1 MKYQNRLS
9 ALFDRFKPNSFL
21 PDYIPTGID
30 RYNKKI
36 MIGTTRDPVLF
47 WIRN

>member
-9 ALFDRFKPNSFL
+9 ALFDKFRPNSFL

-36 MIGTTRDPVLF
+36 PTRDPVLF